1 MKSIYNTILLCALAL
16 AGLASCNDFL
26 DITPE
31 GQVSKED
38 QLSTAAGV
46 EDALYGVYSQLRSEE
61 LYGQELSF
69 STVDLMAQY
78 FSCNNDPA
86 TRALQEYRYD
96 NTDVQNVFEA
106 VWTKMYNNISN
117 VNAIINCDLLSGAGS
132 YPLNIYRGEA
142 LGLRAFMHFD
152 LLRLFGGQIT
162 ENPKAEGIP
171 YATEFSLNTPP
182 FSSAADV
189 YKKIL
194 ADLDEA
200 ERLLAGEADHVNA
213 SSFMT
218 DRRIHFNLY
227 AVKATKARVYL
238 TMGNKAKALQCA
250 MDVIDHSGLT
260 LMKKADITDDTNGML
275 YPGETVFGVY
285 YNDLFKI
292 VNPKL
297 QQTNTGYS
305 LDLRPDMQERYVGND
320 RRAVFFGYGDGGT
333 VLRFQKLTD
342 KYRRN
347 STTRPSGMGWMPGIN
362 LIRLPEMYFIAA
374 ECLLDTDAGVAQS
387 LMQQVYDSRDAMRQ
401 TDGPITVADID
412 NERYRELIGE
422 GQTFYNMKRRNLPI
436 SKVDGQ
442 SEVQPSKAV
451 FTVPVPLIE
460 NDYRK

>member
-1 MKSIYNTILLCALAL
+1 MAL
-16 AGLASCNDFL
+16 AGLTSCNDFL
-26 DITPE
+26 DITPD
-31 GQVSKED
+31 GQVSRDD

-46 EDALYGVYSQLRSEE
+46 EDALYGVYSQMRTEA
-61 LYGQELSF
+61 LYGQELTF
-69 STVDLMAQY
+69 STLDLMAQY
-78 FSCNNDPA
+78 FSCKNDPA

-106 VWTKMYNNISN
+106 MWTKMYNNISN
-117 VNAIINCDLLSGAGS
+117 VNSIINCDLLNGANS

-152 LLRLFGGQIT
+152 LLRLFCEQIT
-162 ENPKAEGIP
+162 DNPEAEGIP

-182 FSSAADV
+182 FSTAADV

-200 ERLLAGEADHVNA
+200 ERLLANEGEHVG
-213 SSFMT
+213 STPFMT

-238 TMGNKAKALQCA
+238 TMGNKEKALEYA
-250 MDVIDHSGLT
+250 MDVIDHSGLQ

-275 YPGETVFGVY
+275 YPGETLFGVY

-297 QQTNTGYS
+297 QQTSTGYS
-305 LDLRPDMQERYVGND
+305 LDPRPDMQARYVGND
-320 RRAVFFGYGDGGT
+320 RRAVYFGYSDGGT
-333 VLRFQKLTD
+333 VVRFQKLTD

-347 STTRPSGMGWMPGIN
+347 STTRPAGKGWMPGIN

-374 ECLLDTDAGVAQS
+374 ECLLDTDVDKAGI
-387 LMQQVYDSRDAMRQ
+387 LMQQVYDSRDASR
-401 TDGPITVADID
+401 DGGGAITIADID

-422 GQTFYNMKRRNLPI
+422 GQTFYNMKRRKLPI
-436 SKVDGQ
+436 KSVDGQ
-442 SEVQPSKAV
+442 TDIQPSKAV